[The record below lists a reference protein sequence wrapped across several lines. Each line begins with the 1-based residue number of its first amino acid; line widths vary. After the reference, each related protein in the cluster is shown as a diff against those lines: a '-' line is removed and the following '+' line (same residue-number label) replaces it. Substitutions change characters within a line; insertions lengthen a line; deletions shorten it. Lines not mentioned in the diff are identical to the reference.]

1 MWAADRP
8 YLVEDLEA
16 AERAKART
24 VVFAAVVG
32 TVALQRA
39 IVRTARARAG
49 RAGTVVVEAPVA
61 AVVGMV
67 LRAVAVVD
75 KSERERVVALEAVQ
89 VRMSIPS
96 MVAQIA

>member
-1 MWAADRP
+1 MA
-8 YLVEDLEA
+8 DLEA

-39 IVRTARARAG
+39 IVRTARAQAG
-49 RAGTVVVEAPVA
+49 RAGTVVVVEAPVA
-61 AVVGMV
+61 AAVGMV
-67 LRAVAVVD
+67 LRAVVVVD